1 MVDVNKNQVTS
12 MLNSLKN
19 ELKKE
24 FILLD
29 GSDRAIEVYQ
39 APLHTRD
46 GEFCLKT
53 TVEYKDASSTIVI
66 KSKEEIGIWVSATME
81 I

>member
-1 MVDVNKNQVTS
+1 MPTPNKDQVTS

-24 FILLD
+24 FVLLD

-39 APLHTRD
+39 APLHTGD

-53 TVEYKDASSTIVI
+53 TLEYKDASSTIVI
-66 KSKEEIGIWVSATME
+66 KSKEEIGTWVTATME

>member
-53 TVEYKDASSTIVI
+53 TLEYKDASSTIVI

>member
-1 MVDVNKNQVTS
+1 
-12 MLNSLKN
+12 MLNSLKH

-39 APLHTRD
+39 APLHTED
-46 GEFCLKT
+46 GGFCLKT
-53 TVEYKDASSTIVI
+53 TLEYASPTSTIVV
-66 KSKEEIGIWVSATME
+66 KSKEEIGTWVTATME

>member
-1 MVDVNKNQVTS
+1 

-29 GSDRAIEVYQ
+29 ASDRAIEVYQ
-39 APLHTRD
+39 APLHSAD
-46 GEFCLKT
+46 GDFCLKT
-53 TVEYKDASSTIVI
+53 TLEYKDAASTIVI
-66 KSKEEIGIWVSATME
+66 KSKEEIGTWVTATME